1 MIVNKH
7 IKKFVV
13 YTFLYI
19 YAFGLIK
26 PIMPIVND
34 VIAHTFYKMEHL
46 ATVHFENGKY
56 HVHAELATEAGKQNN
71 DAKGSNQF
79 SSNETLAS
87 HIINKKIEF
96 KIYSSSTSIII
107 TSKKL
112 HLPDAYIQ
120 RTTPPPKA

>member
-1 MIVNKH
+1 MIINKH
-7 IKKFVV
+7 IKKIVV
-13 YTFLYI
+13 YTFLYV

-26 PIMPIVND
+26 PIMPIIND

-56 HVHAELATEAGKQNN
+56 HVHAELASEAGKQNN

-87 HIINKKIEF
+87 HLINQKTEL
-96 KIYSSSTSIII
+96 KIYPSFNSTII
-107 TSKKL
+107 TSKE
-112 HLPDAYIQ
+112 Q
-120 RTTPPPKA
+120 